1 LTVFLF
7 SHIMTT
13 MTDAYKILGVARDA
27 TDDQIKKAYRSM
39 ASKHHPDKGGDT
51 AKFQEVSSAYETL
64 SDPNKRHLHDN
75 PQQFDR
81 GARSGPDNFEFSFNA
96 GGDVNDIFSQFF
108 SQRGSNPSQQH
119 QPQQRRNKDLRI
131 NITITLADTLM
142 VQKKTVSVTTTS
154 QSKFNV
160 DVTIPQGV
168 ANGTTIKYA
177 QLGDNFFES
186 LTRGDLYVIISVTAD
201 SRFDIHGINLVAN
214 LEITSIEAMTGTE
227 KEVNGID
234 GSTFLI
240 KIPAGCQFGTKF
252 GLQGKGLYQ
261 MNTQHRGDLIVNTI
275 IKTPI
280 LTEAQLVILKTI

>member
-1 LTVFLF
+1 
-7 SHIMTT
+7 MTT

-27 TDDQIKKAYRSM
+27 TEDQIKKAYRSM

-64 SDPNKRHLHDN
+64 SDPNKRHIHDN
-75 PQQFDR
+75 PQQYNR
-81 GARSGPDNFEFSFNA
+81 GARSGPDNFEFSFNT
-96 GGDVNDIFSQFF
+96 GGGPNVDDIFSQFF
-108 SQRGSNPSQQH
+108 SQRGGGAPFQQYH

-131 NITITLADTLM
+131 NIVITLADTLTEH
-142 VQKKTVSVTTTS
+142 KKTVSVTSTN
-154 QSKFNV
+154 QDKFNV
-160 DVTIPQGV
+160 EVAIPRGI
-168 ANGTTIKYA
+168 ANGTTIKYS

-186 LTRGDLYVIISVTAD
+186 LTRGDLYVIITVIED
-201 SRFDIHGINLVAN
+201 SRFEIHGINLVAN

-240 KIPAGCQFGTKF
+240 KIPVGCQFGTKF

-261 MNTQHRGDLIVNTI
+261 MNTQHRGDLIINTI
-275 IKTPI
+275 INTPV
-280 LTEAQLVILKTI
+280 LTAAQLEILKTI